1 MLLVDSFW
9 RCLRSPHYRW
19 RMAIFWYLLVTL
31 LGALGTLSVLRVLER
46 LVFGGG
52 SGPLLVQ
59 AGMGLGLLMLA
70 KRALDKARA
79 SRRPARPAGSSDPNP
94 S

>member
-1 MLLVDSFW
+1 
-9 RCLRSPHYRW
+9 
-19 RMAIFWYLLVTL
+19 MAIFWYLLVTL

-52 SGPLLVQ
+52 SGSLLAQ
-59 AGMGLGLLMLA
+59 AGLGLGFLMLA
-70 KRALDKARA
+70 KKALGKARA
-79 SRRPARPAGSSDPNP
+79 LKRPAPPAGGTDPNL